1 MRTQDF
7 EQSENAGAAQYEA
20 MDFTKTSEEQ
30 EANVYLDIPDDA
42 LSRANKEAAR
52 SDSAIKRAEFAEKL
66 ASMTDEDFSRQFQ
79 VIGVLRVI
87 ATVVIM
93 YMLQ

>member
-20 MDFTKTSEEQ
+20 MDFTKSSEEQ

-42 LSRANKEAAR
+42 LSQRNDSTTAR

-79 VIGVLRVI
+79 VLVF
-87 ATVVIM
+87 
-93 YMLQ
+93 